1 MALMKNDTEMRLK
14 LLASMKGEKL
24 SVAYTGNSNAA
35 SRASATG
42 ETFGAT
48 RANDS
53 GVAQAG
59 GASLATIAAR
69 YAGIDA
75 SISSAT

>member
-1 MALMKNDTEMRLK
+1 MALRQPNTEMRLK
-14 LLASMKGEKL
+14 YLASERGEKL
-24 SVAYTGNSNAA
+24 SVAYTGNANATSA
-35 SRASATG
+35 VGATG

>member
-1 MALMKNDTEMRLK
+1 MAQRQPNTEMSLK
-14 LLASMKGEKL
+14 YLAYERGEKL
-24 SVAYTGNSNAA
+24 SVVYTGGTNAA
-35 SRASATG
+35 STAGATG

-48 RANDS
+48 RANDG
-53 GVAQAG
+53 GVAQAT

>member
-1 MALMKNDTEMRLK
+1 MALRQPNTEMRLK
-14 LLASMKGEKL
+14 YLASERGEKL
-24 SVAYTGNSNAA
+24 SVAYTGNANATSA
-35 SRASATG
+35 VGATG

-75 SISSAT
+75 SISAAT